1 MKISTSYMYD
11 RAVGQMTSSQATLAQ
26 SQAQLSSGKKVL
38 MPSDAPDEATAIQRL
53 KSVIARQE
61 SFETAIQNSE
71 NRLKAEE
78 VALEGAANILVRL
91 KELTIQASN
100 DTYGPDDRKV
110 IALEM
115 QGLQEDLLSFA
126 NTRDVNGAYLFS
138 GTRVF
143 TPPFSKDA
151 SGNVIYQGDETV
163 NLVDVGDQR
172 QIQGNRTGTQVFTRA
187 IRVAEDGNPQG
198 VSFFQSVQDLV
209 SAVGNSDRTL
219 MNRGLKELEDLSF
232 GVSLSQARVGSEMNV
247 VENQRSVLEES
258 KLQLQTVLS
267 QAEDLDYT
275 EAVTKMQKQMLALEA
290 SQASFAQ
297 ISRLSLFEYIR

>member
-1 MKISTSYMYD
+1 M
-11 RAVGQMTSSQATLAQ
+11 
-26 SQAQLSSGKKVL
+26 
-38 MPSDAPDEATAIQRL
+38 
-53 KSVIARQE
+53 
-61 SFETAIQNSE
+61 
-71 NRLKAEE
+71 
-78 VALEGAANILVRL
+78 
-91 KELTIQASN
+91 
-100 DTYGPDDRKV
+100 
-110 IALEM
+110 
-115 QGLQEDLLSFA
+115 
-126 NTRDVNGAYLFS
+126 
-138 GTRVF
+138 
-143 TPPFSKDA
+143 
-151 SGNVIYQGDETV
+151 

-187 IRVAEDGNPQG
+187 IRTNEDGSPQG

-209 SAVGNSDRTL
+209 SAVGNSDREL

-232 GVSLSQARVGSEMNV
+232 GISLSQARVGSEMNV
-247 VENQRSVLEES
+247 VDNQRSVLEET